1 MSNDLFSRTIA
12 YNPDKEIQ
20 LRLTVNE
27 FRGVQYL
34 HIRKYFLDF
43 EGEWVPTKEGVSMPL
58 EITSTLA
65 LFLAL
70 SELLSEAEKGLIDS
84 TLYDI
89 IESYN
94 ESVTT
99 DDSIHF

>member
-43 EGEWVPTKEGVSMPL
+43 EGEWVPTKDGISMP
-58 EITSTLA
+58 
-65 LFLAL
+65 
-70 SELLSEAEKGLIDS
+70 
-84 TLYDI
+84 
-89 IESYN
+89 
-94 ESVTT
+94 
-99 DDSIHF
+99 